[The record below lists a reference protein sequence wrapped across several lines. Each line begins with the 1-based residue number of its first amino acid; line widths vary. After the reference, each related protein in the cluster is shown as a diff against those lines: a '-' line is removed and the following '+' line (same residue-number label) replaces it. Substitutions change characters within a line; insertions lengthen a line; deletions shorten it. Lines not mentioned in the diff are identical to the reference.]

1 MQLEKYD
8 PRFGMSLLGSTIP
21 KAAKVG
27 SRHGPPIGWGAGTLP
42 EELSLV
48 DSAPHD
54 PTDMTFTVGQ
64 GLLDLRTSPHSPQ
77 PYPLSFEESCS
88 AHARQALW

>member
-1 MQLEKYD
+1 MTPGSGCHYWSRLFLKQLRSVAD
-8 PRFGMSLLGSTIP
+8 MVLLLGGVQVPAIS
-21 KAAKVG
+21 
-27 SRHGPPIGWGAGTLP
+27 TLP